1 MSPREIN
8 EYVRGRLAAGGD
20 LYTMHERAL
29 AELQPDL
36 ILTQDLCRVCALPSG
51 QVEAALSYLGCRS
64 RVLALDPRTLE
75 EVLGSILAVGQAAG
89 VPGRKARGGL
99 GPGFFDGRSWDSAR
113 LCTTTA
119 RSAGTAGWARPG
131 WLTRP
136 GT

>member
-1 MSPREIN
+1 
-8 EYVRGRLAAGGD
+8 V
-20 LYTMHERAL
+20 
-29 AELQPDL
+29 
-36 ILTQDLCRVCALPSG
+36 RVCALPSG